1 MLFSFNR
8 KNFVDALLVGG
19 SMAGKNKVLPILDC
33 VKINVKGDKSSV
45 SSYNGEVAI
54 TKRVEIN
61 ATEEAVLCVNKQDLD
76 GFLRSVTDET
86 ISVEYNGSSIDIKH
100 KKGKISLPTFDPQE
114 FAQPNIE
121 KEGDT
126 IKADSTPLLS
136 AITDAY
142 KFRTPKDDLRPI
154 MTCINM
160 TANGNLL
167 EVFASDSK
175 SLYGTSIELEEEATG
190 FILNLTDTA
199 IVPLKNMLEQC
210 EEVTIINGS
219 RNFTIKST
227 DALMS
232 ATKIE
237 GRYPNAKSVIP
248 HYEKCSRITLNA
260 KELTE
265 AVKRCAMTADK
276 ATAIVTI
283 SCKQPNFIEVASKD
297 IDFNKSTVEYVDC
310 QLEGDFIE
318 FSIKYAN
325 LLNVL
330 SCVKAD
336 NITLV
341 AASERQPIVI
351 EDELANNNTY
361 LLMPFL
367 PF

>member
-1 MLFSFNR
+1 
-8 KNFVDALLVGG
+8 
-19 SMAGKNKVLPILDC
+19 
-33 VKINVKGDKSSV
+33 
-45 SSYNGEVAI
+45 
-54 TKRVEIN
+54 
-61 ATEEAVLCVNKQDLD
+61 
-76 GFLRSVTDET
+76 
-86 ISVEYNGSSIDIKH
+86 
-100 KKGKISLPTFDPQE
+100 
-114 FAQPNIE
+114 
-121 KEGDT
+121 
-126 IKADSTPLLS
+126 
-136 AITDAY
+136 
-142 KFRTPKDDLRPI
+142 
-154 MTCINM
+154 
-160 TANGNLL
+160 
-167 EVFASDSK
+167 
-175 SLYGTSIELEEEATG
+175 
-190 FILNLTDTA
+190 
-199 IVPLKNMLEQC
+199 MLEQC

-232 ATKIE
+232 ATKME

-248 HYEKCSRITLNA
+248 HYDKCSRITLNT

-265 AVKRCAMTADK
+265 SVKRCAMTADK

-310 QLEGDFIE
+310 QLEGDLTE

-330 SCVKAD
+330 SCVKAE
-336 NITLV
+336 NVTLV